1 MNILFVAAELAPHAK
16 VGGLADVAAALP
28 GALAEAGHS
37 VSVAVPLHR
46 GLKKSGEFRRTHLEL
61 QVPVAHGTWA
71 TRVWQ
76 GGRGA
81 VSLFAIERDEYFDR
95 PHPYGEGGG
104 DYPDS
109 LDRFVFFSRA
119 AVELARHIEPVP
131 EILHANDWHTA
142 LIPALASVARLP
154 MRTVFT
160 IHNLRYQGEFPAPD
174 FARLGLPAEMFR
186 PETLEFYGRVNLL
199 KGAVLLADEVTTVS
213 PRYAREI
220 QTEDFGH
227 GLHEVLKGR
236 SEHLTGILNGID
248 EESWNPATDPALPGH
263 FRSGALPGREECR
276 AALEAELG
284 LEAANGRPIFGMV
297 TRLTPDKGVDL
308 VLEAAERLVGRGG
321 RLAILGTGEP
331 GLEQAARDLAK
342 RLPGRV
348 SVRLEHHEE
357 LARRIFGG
365 ADFFLMPSRT
375 EPCGLTQMYAMRY
388 GAIPVVADTGGLH
401 DSVEPWEGSKKTG
414 CGIRFPAGS
423 GAGLGEGLD
432 QALALWDE
440 PAMMKT
446 ARLHGM
452 KRDWSWGAAVPAYDH
467 VYRSS
472 AGPSSPGRKKKTKG
486 TLACRN

>member
-28 GALAEAGHS
+28 QALAAAGHS

-46 GLKKSGEFRRTHLEL
+46 GLKKSGEFRRSRLEL
-61 QVPVAHGTWA
+61 PVPVANGTWA

-76 GGRGA
+76 GQRGG
-81 VSLFAIERDEYFDR
+81 VSLFGIERDEYFDR

-142 LIPALASVARLP
+142 LIPALAAGVHLP
-154 MRTVFT
+154 MRAVFT
-160 IHNLRYQGEFPAPD
+160 IHNLRYQGEFPAAEFP
-174 FARLGLPAEMFR
+174 RLGLPAEMFR
-186 PETLEFYGRVNLL
+186 PETLEFYGKVNLM
-199 KGAVLLADEVTTVS
+199 KGAILLAQEVTTVS
-213 PRYAREI
+213 PRYAEEI
-220 QTEDFGH
+220 QTEDYGH
-227 GLHEVLKGR
+227 GLHEVLRGR
-236 SEHLTGILNGID
+236 AAHLTGILNGID
-248 EESWNPATDPALPGH
+248 EESWNPARD
-263 FRSGALPGREECR
+263 GALGQAFRATALQGREKCR
-276 AALEAELG
+276 AALEKEMG
-284 LEAANGRPIFGMV
+284 LEPANGRPIFGMV
-297 TRLTPDKGVDL
+297 SRLAPDKGVDL
-308 VLEAAERLVGRGG
+308 ALAAAPELVRQGGRLVILGEGHAELEEAAE
-321 RLAILGTGEP
+321 A
-331 GLEQAARDLAK
+331 LERK
-342 RLPGRV
+342 LPRKV
-348 SVRLEHHEE
+348 AVRREHNEE

-401 DSVEPWEGSKKTG
+401 DSVEPWHATKKTG
-414 CGIRFPAGS
+414 CGIRFPADS
-423 GAGLGEGLD
+423 EPGLRQGLD

-440 PAMMKT
+440 PAMMKS
-446 ARLHGM
+446 ARQNGM
-452 KRDWSWGAAVPAYDH
+452 KGDWSWGAAVPAYDT

-472 AGPSSPGRKKKTKG
+472 AGLASSGRKKTRKES
-486 TLACRN
+486 

>member
-28 GALAEAGHS
+28 QALAAAGHS

-46 GLKKSGEFRRTHLEL
+46 SLKKSGEFRRTNLEL
-61 QVPVAHGTWA
+61 PVPVANGVWA

-76 GGRGA
+76 GRRGGVA
-81 VSLFAIERDEYFDR
+81 LFGIERDEYFDR

-131 EILHANDWHTA
+131 EVLHANDWHTA
-142 LIPALASVARLP
+142 LIPALAAVVHLP

-160 IHNLRYQGEFPAPD
+160 IHNLRYQGEFPAAD
-174 FARLGLPAEMFR
+174 FPRLGLPAEMFR
-186 PETLEFYGRVNLL
+186 PETLEFYGKVNLL
-199 KGAVLLADEVTTVS
+199 KGAVLLAHEVTTVS
-213 PRYAREI
+213 PSYAQEI
-220 QTEDFGH
+220 QTEAFGH
-227 GLHEVLKGR
+227 GLQEVLQGR
-236 SEHLTGILNGID
+236 ARHLTGILNGID
-248 EESWNPATDPALPGH
+248 ADSWNPATDTALKKN
-263 FRSGALPGREECR
+263 FRAASILGREECR
-276 AALEAELG
+276 AALEGELG
-284 LEAANGRPIFGMV
+284 LEPANGRPIFGMV
-297 TRLTPDKGVDL
+297 SRLTEDKGVDL
-308 VLEAAERLVGRGG
+308 VLGTAQELVKKGG
-321 RLAILGTGEP
+321 RLAVLGKGHTE
-331 GLEQAARDLAK
+331 LEEAAKVLEK
-342 RLPGRV
+342 SLPGKV
-348 SVRLEHHEE
+348 AVRLEHNEE

-401 DSVEPWEGSKKTG
+401 DSVEPWSRGKQTG
-414 CGIRFPAGS
+414 CGIRFSADS
-423 GAGLGEGLD
+423 ETGLGKGLD

-440 PAMMKT
+440 PAMMKM
-446 ARLHGM
+446 ARHNGM
-452 KRDWSWGAAVPAYDH
+452 KRDWGWGAAVPAYET

-472 AGPSSPGRKKKTKG
+472 AGLASLGKKS
-486 TLACRN
+486 

>member
-28 GALAEAGHS
+28 QALAAAGHS

-61 QVPVAHGTWA
+61 PVPVANGTWA

-76 GGRGA
+76 GQRGG
-81 VSLFAIERDEYFDR
+81 VSLFGIERDEYFDR
-95 PHPYGEGGG
+95 AHPYGEGGG

-119 AVELARHIEPVP
+119 ALELARHIEPVP

-142 LIPALASVARLP
+142 LIPALASVVHLP

-160 IHNLRYQGEFPAPD
+160 IHNLRYQGEFPASEFP
-174 FARLGLPAEMFR
+174 RLGLPAAMFR
-186 PETLEFYGRVNLL
+186 PETLEFYGKVNLL
-199 KGAVLLADEVTTVS
+199 KGAILLAHEVTTVS
-213 PRYAREI
+213 PSYAREI
-220 QTEDFGH
+220 QTEAQGH
-227 GLHEVLKGR
+227 GLHEVLRGR
-236 SEHLTGILNGID
+236 ASHLTGILNGID
-248 EESWNPATDPALPGH
+248 EDSWNPGSD
-263 FRSGALPGREECR
+263 GALSHSFRPTALKGREDCR
-276 AALEAELG
+276 AALEKEMG
-284 LEAANGRPIFGMV
+284 LEPANGRPIFGMV
-297 TRLTPDKGVDL
+297 SRLAPDKGLDL
-308 VLEAAERLVGRGG
+308 VLAAAPELVKRGG
-321 RLAILGTGEP
+321 RLVILGQGHDE
-331 GLEQAARDLAK
+331 LEQAARKLEKAHPRK
-342 RLPGRV
+342 V
-348 SVRLEHHEE
+348 AVRLEHNEE

-401 DSVEPWEGSKKTG
+401 DSVEPWHAAKKSG
-414 CGIRFPAGS
+414 CGIRFPADS
-423 GAGLGEGLD
+423 EPGLRRGLD

-440 PAMMKT
+440 PAMMKA
-446 ARLHGM
+446 ARQNGM
-452 KRDWSWGAAVPAYDH
+452 SRDWSWGAAVPAYDT

-472 AGPSSPGRKKKTKG
+472 AGLSSPGKKKERKES
-486 TLACRN
+486 

>member
-28 GALAEAGHS
+28 QALAAAGHS

-46 GLKKSGEFRRTHLEL
+46 SLKKSGEFRRTNLEL
-61 QVPVAHGTWA
+61 PVPVANGVWA

-76 GGRGA
+76 GRREGVA
-81 VSLFAIERDEYFDR
+81 LFGIERDEYFDR
-95 PHPYGEGGG
+95 PNPYGEGGG

-131 EILHANDWHTA
+131 EVLHANDWHTA
-142 LIPALASVARLP
+142 LIPALASVVHLP

-160 IHNLRYQGEFPAPD
+160 IHNLRYQGEFPAAD
-174 FARLGLPAEMFR
+174 FPRLGLPAEMFR
-186 PETLEFYGRVNLL
+186 PETLEFYGKVNLL
-199 KGAVLLADEVTTVS
+199 KGAILLAHEVTTVS
-213 PRYAREI
+213 PSYAQEI
-220 QTEDFGH
+220 QTEAFGF
-227 GLHEVLKGR
+227 GLHEVLQGR
-236 SEHLTGILNGID
+236 ARHLTGILNGID
-248 EESWNPATDPALPGH
+248 VDSWDPASDAALKKN
-263 FRSGALPGREECR
+263 FRAASILGREECR
-276 AALEAELG
+276 AALEGELG
-284 LEAANGRPIFGMV
+284 LEPANGRPIFGMV
-297 TRLTPDKGVDL
+297 SRLTADKGVDL
-308 VLEAAERLVGRGG
+308 VLGAARQLAAKGG

-331 GLEQAARDLAK
+331 GLEESARALSQV
-342 RLPGRV
+342 LPGKV
-348 SVRLEHHEE
+348 AVRLEHNEG

-401 DSVEPWEGSKKTG
+401 DSVEPWSRGKQTG
-414 CGIRFPAGS
+414 CGIRFSADS
-423 GAGLGEGLD
+423 ETGLGKGLD

-446 ARLHGM
+446 ARRNGM
-452 KRDWSWGAAVPAYDH
+452 KRDWGWGAAVPAYET

-472 AGPSSPGRKKKTKG
+472 AGLASFGKKP
-486 TLACRN
+486 

>member
-28 GALAEAGHS
+28 QALAAAGHS

-46 GLKKSGEFRRTHLEL
+46 SLKKSGEFRRTNLEL
-61 QVPVAHGTWA
+61 PVPVANGVWA

-76 GGRGA
+76 GRRGGVA
-81 VSLFAIERDEYFDR
+81 LFGIERDEYFDR
-95 PHPYGEGGG
+95 PNPYGEGGG

-131 EILHANDWHTA
+131 EVLHANDWHTA
-142 LIPALASVARLP
+142 LIPALAAVVHLP

-160 IHNLRYQGEFPAPD
+160 IHNLRYQGEFPAAD
-174 FARLGLPAEMFR
+174 FPRLGLPAEMFR
-186 PETLEFYGRVNLL
+186 PETLEFYGKVNLL
-199 KGAVLLADEVTTVS
+199 KGAVLLAHEVTTVS
-213 PRYAREI
+213 PSYAQEI
-220 QTEDFGH
+220 QTEAFGH
-227 GLHEVLKGR
+227 GLHEVLQGR
-236 SEHLTGILNGID
+236 ARHLTGILNGID
-248 EESWNPATDPALPGH
+248 ADSWNPANDAALKKN
-263 FRSGALPGREECR
+263 FRAASILGREECR
-276 AALEAELG
+276 AALEGELG
-284 LEAANGRPIFGMV
+284 LEPANGRPIFGMV
-297 TRLTPDKGVDL
+297 SRLTEDKGVDL
-308 VLEAAERLVGRGG
+308 VLGAASQLVAKGG
-321 RLAILGTGEP
+321 RLAILGTGKP
-331 GLEQAARDLAK
+331 GLEEAARTLSK
-342 RLPGRV
+342 SLPGKV
-348 SVRLEHHEE
+348 AVRLEHNEE

-401 DSVEPWEGSKKTG
+401 DSVEPWSRGKQTG
-414 CGIRFPAGS
+414 CGIRFSADS
-423 GAGLGEGLD
+423 ETGLGKGLD

-446 ARLHGM
+446 ARHNGM
-452 KRDWSWGAAVPAYDH
+452 KRDWGWGAAVPAYET

-472 AGPSSPGRKKKTKG
+472 AGLASFGKKS
-486 TLACRN
+486 

>member
-28 GALAEAGHS
+28 QALAEAGHA

-61 QVPVAHGTWA
+61 QVPVANGTWA

-76 GGRGA
+76 GRRGG
-81 VSLFAIERDEYFDR
+81 VSLFGIEREEYFDR

-119 AVELARHIEPVP
+119 AVELARYIDPVP
-131 EILHANDWHTA
+131 EVLHANDWHTA
-142 LIPALASVARLP
+142 LIPALAAVIRLP
-154 MRTVFT
+154 MRSVFT
-160 IHNLRYQGEFPAPD
+160 IHNLRYQGEFPSSEFPK
-174 FARLGLPAEMFR
+174 LGLPAEMFR
-186 PETLEFYGRVNLL
+186 PETLEFYGKVNLL

-213 PRYAREI
+213 PSYAREI
-220 QTEDFGH
+220 QTEEFGH

-236 SEHLTGILNGID
+236 AAHVTGILNGID
-248 EESWNPATDPALPGH
+248 EESWNPAADPALPRS
-263 FRSGALPGREECR
+263 FRSSAQQGREECR

-284 LEAANGRPIFGMV
+284 LEPANGRPIFGMV

-308 VLEAAERLVGRGG
+308 ALEAAEGLVAKGG

-331 GLEQAARDLAK
+331 GLEQAAHDLAK

-348 SVRLEHHEE
+348 AVRLEHHEE

-365 ADFFLMPSRT
+365 TDFFLMPSRT

-388 GAIPVVADTGGLH
+388 GAVPVVADTGGLH
-401 DSVEPWEGSKKTG
+401 DSVEAWHGSKKSG
-414 CGIRFPAGS
+414 CGIRFPSGTKAGIRQ
-423 GAGLGEGLD
+423 GLD

>member
-28 GALAEAGHS
+28 QALAAAGHA

-46 GLKKSGEFRRTHLEL
+46 GLKKSGEFLRTNLEL
-61 QVPVAHGTWA
+61 PVPVATGTWA

-76 GGRGA
+76 GQRGA
-81 VSLFAIERDEYFDR
+81 VALFGIERDEYFDR

-119 AVELARHIEPVP
+119 ALELARHIEPVP
-131 EILHANDWHTA
+131 EVLHANDWHTA
-142 LIPALASVARLP
+142 LIPALASVVHLP
-154 MRTVFT
+154 MRTIFT
-160 IHNLRYQGEFPAPD
+160 IHNLRYQGEFPAAD
-174 FARLGLPAEMFR
+174 FPRLGLPAEMFR
-186 PETLEFYGRVNLL
+186 PETLEFYGKVNLL
-199 KGAVLLADEVTTVS
+199 KGAVLLSHEVTTVS
-213 PRYAREI
+213 PSYAREI
-220 QTEDFGH
+220 QTEAFGH
-227 GLHEVLKGR
+227 GLHDVLKGR
-236 SEHLTGILNGID
+236 ARHLTGILNGID
-248 EESWNPATDPALPGH
+248 EETWNPAADPALKKN
-263 FRSGALPGREECR
+263 FQIASIRGREECR

-284 LEAANGRPIFGMV
+284 LEPANGRPIFGMV
-297 TRLTPDKGVDL
+297 SRLTPDKGLDL
-308 VLEAAERLVGRGG
+308 VMEAARNLAAKGG

-331 GLEQAARDLAK
+331 GLEEAARELS
-342 RLPGRV
+342 RSLPGQV
-348 SVRLEHHEE
+348 AVRLEHHEE

-401 DSVEPWEGSKKTG
+401 DSVEPWSGADRTG
-414 CGIRFPAGS
+414 CGIRFPADS
-423 GAGLGEGLD
+423 AEGLRKGLD

-440 PAMMKT
+440 PAMMKA
-446 ARLHGM
+446 ARQNGM
-452 KRDWSWGAAVPAYDH
+452 KRDWGWGAAVPAYET

-472 AGPSSPGRKKKTKG
+472 AGLSSPRKK
-486 TLACRN
+486 R